1 MVPELRNG
9 HLKGQRRGARH
20 RDSCKAEGLTGR
32 PGGLRG
38 RSSEDH
44 RTRQHKTGQEGR
56 QWGGP
61 RTVTEGSG
69 GTQRRGHSGWVLK
82 ESRSARQGAGGWGRG
97 ALGEGSAWAKAHGA
111 EVCGVVRADEGSA
124 GNCSRRV
131 LLPDHGPLVARL
143 GAEAF
148 C

>member
-82 ESRSARQGAGGWGRG
+82 DEQIGKTGSRWVGAGGVG
-97 ALGEGSAWAKAHGA
+97 
-111 EVCGVVRADEGSA
+111 
-124 GNCSRRV
+124 
-131 LLPDHGPLVARL
+131 
-143 GAEAF
+143 
-148 C
+148 